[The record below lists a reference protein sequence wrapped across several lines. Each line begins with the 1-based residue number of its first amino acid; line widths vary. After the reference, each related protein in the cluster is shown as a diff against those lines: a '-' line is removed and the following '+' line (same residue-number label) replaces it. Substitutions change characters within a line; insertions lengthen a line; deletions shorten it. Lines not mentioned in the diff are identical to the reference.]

1 MSRSTFVYNLRFLSD
16 SGSLDLIS
24 WEIWRR
30 FLRTLLTI
38 NSNSIFPWP
47 ICSLGGGFELMR
59 DGDVEKFRWVMD
71 ESVTYAHQTSASMML
86 TLMFS
91 M

>member
-30 FLRTLLTI
+30 FLRTLLII

-59 DGDVEKFRWVMD
+59 DGGDNEGIWTILHTGL
-71 ESVTYAHQTSASMML
+71 E
-86 TLMFS
+86 
-91 M
+91 